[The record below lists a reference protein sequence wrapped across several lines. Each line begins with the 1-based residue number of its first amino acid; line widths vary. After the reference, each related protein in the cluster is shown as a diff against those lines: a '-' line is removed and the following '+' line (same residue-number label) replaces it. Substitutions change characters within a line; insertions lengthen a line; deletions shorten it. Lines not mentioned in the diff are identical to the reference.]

1 MNKDHLTVRTGASWV
16 TPEVARRKLKQHL
29 QELSLGEGRQVPN
42 SGLTDTCTP
51 VRGWET
57 LALTKGGSPKR
68 VKDTGELT
76 ELADMDAP
84 QEKLDTPTGFL
95 GMWDIGRAFL
105 KGVERPPLLAQHLA
119 QRSHCFG
126 LGIWDFL
133 AL

>member
-1 MNKDHLTVRTGASWV
+1 MNTDHLTVRTGASRV

-51 VRGWET
+51 VCGWET

-84 QEKLDTPTGFL
+84 QEKLDTPTCFLQGWGF
-95 GMWDIGRAFL
+95 WSVFL
-105 KGVERPPLLAQHLA
+105 K
-119 QRSHCFG
+119 
-126 LGIWDFL
+126 
-133 AL
+133 